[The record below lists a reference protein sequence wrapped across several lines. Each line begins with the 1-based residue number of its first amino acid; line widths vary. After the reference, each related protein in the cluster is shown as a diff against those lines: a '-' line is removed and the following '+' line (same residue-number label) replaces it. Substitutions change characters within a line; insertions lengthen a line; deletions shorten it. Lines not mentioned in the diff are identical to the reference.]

1 MVSTLPAFGGTRVIV
16 VSSNWLISDG
26 SLVPAPPR
34 REVEPLFRELA
45 RLACLAGVGAD
56 GSYRPIERIDVVLAG
71 DTFDGLTSR
80 RWLGRVRPWHAGAA
94 RREFAEEILRAAFR
108 CGRDPLSR
116 LGRLARRGIRVPAAD
131 RRRRPVLG
139 QHVSVRVG
147 VTILPGDRDGV
158 LERPLVV
165 AASRYGF
172 GVGSCW
178 ERLDADGGSV
188 SIVHGHEFDPLC
200 GTDVDEPPAGIEREG
215 DRFGRQPSVSESLA
229 VDLLAVFAAGLADAA
244 CPAAVAQRVVRDVA
258 VGPWTAAPA
267 ILGRHLVDGALPSD
281 IASVLLDT
289 WRRSVDRWHA
299 ASTTDPPS
307 IATGFDTV
315 GALAS
320 WMERVDPPRL
330 GDSCAV
336 AGGPCADGWLDTRR
350 EDLFAS
356 APRNGLAVLGHP
368 PRRLSG
374 GPIVTLGP
382 TTPGDPSAA
391 ATAFD
396 PLTCNRRPVV
406 EIDAA
411 SRSATAG
418 PAWVA
423 IPRPDIDGGIV
434 SSTDWPRAA
443 A

>member
-1 MVSTLPAFGGTRVIV
+1 VIV
-16 VSSNWLISDG
+16 VTGNWLISDG
-26 SLVPAPPR
+26 SLLPPPAR
-34 REVEPLFRELA
+34 GLLEPLFGEIE
-45 RLACLAGVGAD
+45 RLACLAGVGED
-56 GSYRPIERIDVVLAG
+56 GRYRPIERIDIVLAG

-80 RWLGRVRPWHAGAA
+80 RWIGARRPWHAGAA
-94 RREFAEEILRAAFR
+94 KRETSDRVLQDAIRIGRR
-108 CGRDPLSR
+108 PLSKLAR
-116 LGRLARRGIRVPAAD
+116 LVRRGIRVPAAD
-131 RRRRPVLG
+131 RMQRPVLG
-139 QHVSVRVG
+139 RSVPVNVG
-147 VTILPGDRDGV
+147 LTILPGDRDGV
-158 LERPLVV
+158 LERPLVSV
-165 AASRYGF
+165 AERYGF
-172 GVGSCW
+172 VVGSCW
-178 ERLDADGGSV
+178 ERLGRDGTRV
-188 SIVHGHEFDPLC
+188 VIRHGHEFDPLC
-200 GTDVDEPPAGIEREG
+200 GTDVEEPPAGIEREEA
-215 DRFGRQPSVSESLA
+215 RFGRQPSVSESLA

-244 CPAAVAQRVVRDVA
+244 CPAAVARRLVRDVA

-267 ILGRHLVDGALPSD
+267 ILGRQLVDGSLPSD

-299 ASTTDPPS
+299 ASTADPPS

-330 GDSCAV
+330 DDSGAF

-382 TTPGDPSAA
+382 TTPGDPAAA

-411 SRSATAG
+411 SRPAAAA

-423 IPRPDIDGGIV
+423 ITRPDIDDGIV
-434 SSTDWPRAA
+434 SSNDWPRAA